1 VATPV
6 NIAVV
11 GAGYWG
17 QKLLAKFVAAPQ
29 AAVQVICDLHAEN
42 LAVAQSKFP
51 DISVTN
57 SLDGVLADA
66 AVNAVVLATPPA
78 SHYALAKKV
87 LQAKKHVWIEKPL
100 ALRMDEGRDLVR
112 LAKQSNAV
120 LFVDHTFLY
129 DPAVR
134 IVREMILNGELGEV
148 YHLFLQRL
156 NLGRI
161 KRDSNIWWN
170 SAPHDVSI
178 VLYLLSDVPVGIN
191 LHGYSYLQPHLQ
203 DLNVAVLETSSHIS
217 AFIYHNWIYPE
228 NTAKLTVVGSKR
240 LLVYEGKFEKRSI
253 TVYEY
258 EIGDARVNAR
268 AQTQLPTTI
277 PSKVISQHE
286 LQGFQEQ
293 EPLAA
298 AVRDFL
304 ESIEN
309 RRAPLSDGDF
319 SLKVLAV
326 LEAGERS
333 LRANGAQVGI
343 DFSSLQTDSYARM
356 PAV

>member
-1 VATPV
+1 MVETL
-6 NIAVV
+6 NIGVV

-17 QKLLAKFVAAPQ
+17 QKLLPKFVAARQ
-29 AAVQVICDLHAEN
+29 ATVRIICDLHGGN
-42 LAVAQSKFP
+42 LAATQSKFP
-51 DISVTN
+51 DISVTD
-57 SLDGVLADA
+57 SLDRVLGDP
-66 AVNAVVLATPPA
+66 AVNAVVVATPPA
-78 SHYALAKKV
+78 SHYSLAKKV

-100 ALRMDEGRDLVR
+100 ALRMDEGRELVQ
-112 LAKQSNAV
+112 LAKAANTV

-129 DPAVR
+129 DQAVR
-134 IVREMILNGELGEV
+134 MVREMILKGELGQV

-161 KRDSNIWWN
+161 KRDSNVWWN

-178 VLYLLSDVPVGIN
+178 VLYLLSDLPVRIN
-191 LHGYSYLQPHLQ
+191 LHGYSYLQSRLQ
-203 DLNVAVLETSSHIS
+203 DLNVAVIETSNHSS

-253 TVYEY
+253 TVYDY
-258 EIGDARVNAR
+258 EIGDTRANA
-268 AQTQLPTTI
+268 QSEEQLPTTI
-277 PSKVISQHE
+277 PSKMVSQHE

-298 AVRDFL
+298 AVNDFL
-304 ESIEN
+304 ESIQN
-309 RRAPLSDGDF
+309 RRAPMSDGDF

-333 LRANGAQVGI
+333 LRANGAHVGI
-343 DFSSLQTDSYARM
+343 DF
-356 PAV
+356 